1 MPSLLG
7 RLLAVPLVAALVAC
21 GGEEKK
27 AAPAAAAGCEQGSG
41 NTVNV
46 CMKDIE
52 YVPKSVT
59 VPVGGKVVWT
69 NTDQVP
75 HTVTKDR
82 GPGEDFDSKT
92 MPAGSGKFERTFND
106 AGTVDY
112 LCTIHP
118 KQLGKVVV
126 E

>member
-1 MPSLLG
+1 VTTLAR
-7 RLLAVPLVAALVAC
+7 RLPAVLIAVAVCAC
-21 GGEEKK
+21 GGEEKR
-27 AAPAAAAGCEQGSG
+27 AAPAAAGCEQGSG

-46 CMKDIE
+46 CMKEVE

-92 MPAGSGKFERTFND
+92 MPAGTGKFERTFPD

-112 LCTIHP
+112 ICTIHP
-118 KQLGKVVV
+118 NQLGKVIV

>member
-1 MPSLLG
+1 
-7 RLLAVPLVAALVAC
+7 
-21 GGEEKK
+21 
-27 AAPAAAAGCEQGSG
+27 
-41 NTVNV
+41 
-46 CMKDIE
+46 MKDIE